1 MKRTLMLSSPHMQG
15 EDVTYAQKLLAK
27 HGYYLAEIDD
37 EFGPLS
43 AQASYRAQ
51 FWLGYANPK
60 QTFGTPL
67 EKLLLGRGEPSGDAK
82 KRIEERKKAA
92 DAQPIRERALAE
104 MAKFVGLSEDPPGSN
119 NVPDINGWWGG
130 GNTAWCARTVSKA
143 YILAGSKSFVRGR
156 NYQYVPYIVN
166 DARAGKN
173 GLTVTLDPKP
183 GDLVCYDWDGSNFAT
198 GDNHIGMFKSGT
210 KDKFKTIEGNVASC
224 CGEHD
229 RTAGAAPRIV
239 FVHVST

>member
-1 MKRTLMLSSPHMQG
+1 MKRTLVLTTPHMQG
-15 EDVTYAQKLLAK
+15 EDVTYAQRLLAK
-27 HGYYLAEIDD
+27 HGYYQAEIDD

-67 EKLLLGRGEPSGDAK
+67 EKLLLERAKPTADAQ
-82 KRIEERKKAA
+82 KRIDERKKAA
-92 DAQPIRERALAE
+92 EAEPLRERALAE
-104 MAKFVGLSEDPPGSN
+104 MQNFVGLCEDPPGSN

-130 GNTAWCARTVSKA
+130 GNVAWCARTVSKA
-143 YILAGSKSFVRGR
+143 YILAGSKSFARGR
-156 NYQYVPYIVN
+156 NYQYVPTIVA
-166 DARAGKN
+166 DARAGRN

-183 GDLVCYDWDGSNFAT
+183 GDLVCYDWDGSNFRT

-210 KDKFKTIEGNVASC
+210 KDRFQTIEGNVDSKC
-224 CGEHD
+224 DHHERHSG
-229 RTAGAAPRIV
+229 TAPHIV
-239 FVHVST
+239 FVHVGK